1 MKTRKQWIAML
12 LMLVM
17 LFTALPIAA
26 FAEDEPEAT
35 VVEEESTPQ
44 EPEAQPEETEE
55 EQLEVE
61 KQPVME
67 PVQMGAPG
75 PEGVAIDE
83 TNFPDPVFRD
93 YVSKNIDRDKNGS
106 LDQSEL
112 DGVKEISYD
121 FAFMPDGKNVRTP
134 DNEIVPD
141 SADLPKLKNLKGI
154 EHFKNLEQLHVVN
167 NEITDLDVS
176 QNAKLWLL
184 DCKFNKLTRLDVS
197 QNKALKGF
205 YCNNNELESLTIGK
219 LPLLKG
225 FWCHENKNLTSLDV
239 TQVPNLQHLY
249 CNSTGITALDLSKNP
264 LLETIDCNTTKITE
278 LDVSKNTKL
287 EWLLCGN
294 NQLTELDLSKN
305 TELYRLFCYTNQLTQ
320 LDLSNNPKL
329 QVLIFANNHI
339 TNMDL
344 SKNAKLLKTFFWG
357 VQRQAYAGENQNYTI
372 RVDKN
377 KRTFDLS
384 KLPGKFDGTKASDWV
399 GGSVNGTTLTIATP
413 DPNDLTKP
421 EKVTYI
427 YTPATPDGVLTDE
440 IKKFDVTLNI
450 EWYAEYTVKFDAG
463 EGGTG
468 TMADQIAPE
477 GPFTLPQSKF
487 TAPEG
492 QVFKGWQVIDAQGKV
507 LKNGLK
513 AGEKIE
519 LTGNI
524 TLKAL
529 WKTPSSPSNATY
541 ETIVVEANEGVWND
555 GTTKA
560 KEYTVKAGD
569 EITLP
574 EAPTREGYKFIGWGD
589 GYKPGDKY
597 VVPAGGHTFVAQWEK
612 DEKKPEE
619 KPSVDSKIKTPRG
632 SALTPEEIAKILAGS
647 KTVVP
652 AIPRAG
658 VGR

>member
-1 MKTRKQWIAML
+1 M
-12 LMLVM
+12 
-17 LFTALPIAA
+17 P
-26 FAEDEPEAT
+26 
-35 VVEEESTPQ
+35 
-44 EPEAQPEETEE
+44 
-55 EQLEVE
+55 
-61 KQPVME
+61 
-67 PVQMGAPG
+67 
-75 PEGVAIDE
+75 
-83 TNFPDPVFRD
+83 
-93 YVSKNIDRDKNGS
+93 
-106 LDQSEL
+106 
-112 DGVKEISYD
+112 
-121 FAFMPDGKNVRTP
+121 PDGKNVRTP
-134 DNEIVPD
+134 DNQIVPD
-141 SADLPKLKNLKGI
+141 SADLPKFKNLKGI
-154 EHFKNLEQLHVVN
+154 EHFKNLKQLHVVN

-176 QNAKLWLL
+176 QNTKLQLM

-197 QNKALKGF
+197 QNKALIGF
-205 YCNNNELESLTIGK
+205 YCNNNELESLTIGN

-239 TQVPNLQHLY
+239 TQAPNLQHLY

-264 LLETIDCNTTKITE
+264 LLETLDCNTTKITE

-287 EWLLCGN
+287 EWLMCGN

-305 TELYRLFCYTNQLTQ
+305 TELFRLLCYANQLTQ
-320 LDLSNNPKL
+320 LDLSNNPNL
-329 QVLIFANNHI
+329 QVLIFAYNHI

-357 VQRQAYAGENQNYTI
+357 VERTAYAGPHQNYTI

-384 KLPGKFDGTKASDWV
+384 KLPGKFDGTKAGDWV
-399 GGSVNGTTLTIATP
+399 GGKVNGTILTIDKA

-421 EKVTYI
+421 EKVTYN
-427 YTPATPDGVLTDE
+427 YTPETPAGVLTDD

-468 TMADQIAPE
+468 TMADQVAPE
-477 GPFTLPQSKF
+477 GPFTLPQCGF

-492 QVFKGWQVIDAQGKV
+492 QVFKGWQVIDSQGKV
-507 LKNGLK
+507 LKNRLK
-513 AGEKIE
+513 EGRKID
-519 LTGNI
+519 LQGDI

-612 DEKKPEE
+612 VEKKPED
-619 KPSVDSKIKTPRG
+619 KPSAPSVDAKIKTPRG
-632 SALTPEEIAKILAGS
+632 SALTAEEIVKILAS
-647 KTVVP
+647 TKKVIP
-652 AIPRAG
+652 AIPKAG